1 MIHSID
7 VLEVGSGC
15 SLRSDVPPSDARSGG
30 GCRGQVDS
38 AIDSAKSA
46 KSSLKFR
53 TVEEIDAEIRKLE
66 TTQVGGAG
74 RQT

>member
-1 MIHSID
+1 M
-7 VLEVGSGC
+7 
-15 SLRSDVPPSDARSGG
+15 
-30 GCRGQVDS
+30 DS

-74 RQT
+74 RQTDLKTRRVGVLIVWWGMGLSSNLEH